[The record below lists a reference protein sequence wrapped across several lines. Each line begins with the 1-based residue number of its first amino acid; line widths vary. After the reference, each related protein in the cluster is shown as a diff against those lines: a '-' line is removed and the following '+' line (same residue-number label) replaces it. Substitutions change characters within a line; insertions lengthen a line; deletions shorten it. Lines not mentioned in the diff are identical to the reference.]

1 MSDFRVSIVNGQVK
15 VLSEDD
21 VPETDIIDLLEFD
34 ETRLET
40 LYLTHAAIQARWE
53 QIAINLCNAYE
64 RFDEEFVKK
73 WWAYNKRF
81 AKLSLEGAG
90 ELKPTVDAI
99 KDTTIL
105 IYSMDTLDI
114 ERDRYAEWAHK
125 AVSKKGSSDF
135 DLKDSFEDFKKG
147 MFRYLL
153 QSPKW
158 YFESVISVSKEMQK
172 NYLTAEN
179 ISKRLETRSY
189 HMKELKDLLS
199 AKHGNIGPMSY
210 SQKNAESFLEESIK
224 KGNLK

>member
-1 MSDFRVSIVNGQVK
+1 MSDFKVSIVNGQVK
-15 VLSEDD
+15 ILSEDY
-21 VPETDIIDLLEFD
+21 VPETDIIELLEFD
-34 ETRLET
+34 ETKLET
-40 LYLTHAAIQARWE
+40 LYLTHAAVQARWE

-81 AKLSLEGAG
+81 AKLALEGAG

-105 IYSMDTLDI
+105 IYSVDTTEV
-114 ERDRYAEWAHK
+114 ERDRFVEWAHK
-125 AVSKKGSSDF
+125 AASKKGSSDF
-135 DLKDSFEDFKKG
+135 DLKASLQDFKNN
-147 MFRYLL
+147 MLRYLL
-153 QSPKW
+153 QEPKW
-158 YFESVISVSKEMQK
+158 FFESVVSVSKEMQK

-179 ISKRLETRSY
+179 ISKKLEARSY

-210 SQKNAESFLEESIK
+210 TKKISEDFLEESIK
-224 KGNLK
+224 KGKLR